1 MTQSFSSTLTVCDIH
16 FCIWNLSKFI
26 SIRFPSGPLWSVKCL
41 NFGGESCEIRILSR
55 SIQETYTLRK
65 VKKKGFTFSIQLR
78 NKFVWS
84 HGLRCLTG
92 FWIRFCIARK
102 HLIKIVWHYIIIFP
116 FQLYLSF
123 IASCSQ
129 EKGYL
134 LIYLLTY

>member
-1 MTQSFSSTLTVCDIH
+1 MWYSFLYLKFVKIHFHKVPIWSTLVCKMPEFRRWKLWDQNFVPFNSGNIH
-16 FCIWNLSKFI
+16 IK
-26 SIRFPSGPLWSVKCL
+26 
-41 NFGGESCEIRILSR
+41 ES
-55 SIQETYTLRK
+55 
-65 VKKKGFTFSIQLR
+65 KKKTGFTFSIQLR

-134 LIYLLTY
+134 LIYQLTY